1 MVYPQHCLQ
10 SLLTDQALEQR
21 QGVPAAIYLYKHPRI
36 FREFANAI
44 TSRPKFAKIEKF
56 ITS

>member
-10 SLLTDQALEQR
+10 SLLMDQGLEQR
-21 QGVPAAIYLYKHPRI
+21 QDVPATIYLYKHPRI

-44 TSRPKFAKIEKF
+44 TSHPKFAKFAKIVVC
-56 ITS
+56 